1 VYVSAFSKTK
11 REELLPHMATT
22 LLPYGTIDAAMLDR
36 NADLSSREKYI
47 QSVTIQLMS
56 LPEYQLM

>member
-1 VYVSAFSKTK
+1 
-11 REELLPHMATT
+11 MAAT

-36 NADLSSREKYI
+36 SADLSSREKYI